1 MVKTTKT
8 AIILVI
14 LSTLF
19 ISVAQVFYK
28 LAAEGLI
35 FNLSLIYN
43 YHLFIGLFL
52 YAIAAVLLI
61 LALKRGE
68 LSVIYPMI
76 AVSYLLVVILSYFIF
91 GESINLFRW
100 LGILLIFAGV
110 AVLGSRGGT

>member
-19 ISVAQVFYK
+19 ISVAQIFYK
-28 LAAEGLI
+28 LAAEGLV
-35 FNLSLIYN
+35 FNISLLFN
-43 YHLFIGLFL
+43 YHLFIGLSL
-52 YAIAAVLLI
+52 YAIAALFLI

-76 AVSYLLVVILSYFIF
+76 AVSYLLVAILSYFVL
-91 GESINLFRW
+91 GEMINFYKW
-100 LGILLIFAGV
+100 IGIAFIIVGVGIL
-110 AVLGSRGGT
+110 GGRS